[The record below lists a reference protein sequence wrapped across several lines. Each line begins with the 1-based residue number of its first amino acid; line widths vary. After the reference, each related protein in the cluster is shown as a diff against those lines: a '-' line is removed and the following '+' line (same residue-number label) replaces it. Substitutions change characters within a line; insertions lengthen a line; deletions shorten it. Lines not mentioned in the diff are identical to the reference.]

1 MKPPKQQH
9 TNNMQT
15 SLEGDNL
22 PRERFQN
29 QGPDSLTDSELLA
42 VLLRTGTHGKNV
54 LELAN
59 ELLRSFDDN
68 LLDLSSAT
76 VQQLREIG
84 GIGEAK
90 AVGLCAAF
98 TLARRLVK
106 LRLAMRPLFNNPDF
120 IAEYM
125 RDAIQSREKEET
137 HVFLLDSQSRLIRDE
152 LISIGILDRALLHPR
167 EIFRPAVREAC
178 RSFILCHTHPSDDP
192 TPSEEDIKLT
202 YTLLMA
208 AEIMDIQMTDHLVVA
223 LRPAPNKPG
232 YFSFSLNNLLDLNGL
247 KEQLG
252 SLS

>member
-68 LLDLSSAT
+68 LLDLSSAS

-98 TLARRLVK
+98 TLAKRLVK

-120 IAEYM
+120 SAE
-125 RDAIQSREKEET
+125 
-137 HVFLLDSQSRLIRDE
+137 
-152 LISIGILDRALLHPR
+152 
-167 EIFRPAVREAC
+167 
-178 RSFILCHTHPSDDP
+178 
-192 TPSEEDIKLT
+192 
-202 YTLLMA
+202 
-208 AEIMDIQMTDHLVVA
+208 
-223 LRPAPNKPG
+223 
-232 YFSFSLNNLLDLNGL
+232 
-247 KEQLG
+247 
-252 SLS
+252 

>member
-1 MKPPKQQH
+1 M
-9 TNNMQT
+9 
-15 SLEGDNL
+15 EGENL

-29 QGPDSLTDSELLA
+29 QGPDALTDSELLA
-42 VLLRTGTHGKNV
+42 VLLRTGTQGKNV

-59 ELLRSFDDN
+59 ELLKTFDGN
-68 LLDLSSAT
+68 LLDLSSAS

-98 TLARRLVK
+98 TSAKRLVK
-106 LRLAMRPLFNNPDF
+106 LRLAMRPLFNNPEF
-120 IAEYM
+120 IADYM
-125 RDAIQSREKEET
+125 RDNIQSREKEET

-152 LISIGILDRALLHPR
+152 LISIGILDKALLHPR

-192 TPSEEDIKLT
+192 TPSAEDIQLT

-208 AEIMDIQMTDHLVVA
+208 SEIMDIHMTDHLVVA
-223 LRPAPNKPG
+223 LRPAPHKPS
-232 YFSFSLNNLLDLNGL
+232 YFSFSLNNLLDLDGL
-247 KEQLG
+247 KKQLG
-252 SLS
+252 SPF